1 MPSGAIFDVK
11 PVDETGSIDVQKI
24 STIQSTINLTSFR
37 PKKQIKRAVNSAAK
51 TSPVFNRQENSE
63 APIQKSSI
71 SAEPKNSAN
80 EELPPFIGLPSQQEI
95 KDQFEELLNHDL
107 DLGVELA
114 EFGFVQEQTH
124 SGHSSRRQTIHQ
136 SSVSSKSNLSHDQYA
151 PILTEIHRSAAF
163 ISREEYTDPDVVV
176 EPTLASIPE
185 TPSLILSAAAESDVR
200 DFYKTSL
207 TAQLVVNKPPH
218 KHKSF
223 RLSRAI
229 IFGAGSRKGR
239 RVPPKFILGSLV
251 LLIVLGLLV
260 HHGFKVKRTIME
272 QSSAAVTNLET
283 AQEDLKALDFKTASE
298 DFFSAYTNFSKAG
311 DSLNI
316 FGSALTGLIADLPGG
331 GSLKSAQNLVKVGQ
345 LLSAAGT
352 SMTTALNAVAR
363 TGALADPTSPEVPI
377 GPIVTA
383 LKKALM
389 SSQQQ
394 VAQASAL
401 MADIDSSV
409 IPEDKR
415 AQFEDFKSKLPE
427 LQEAINMST
436 DYAKFFENLIN
447 TKGYKRYI
455 VMFQNASELRPTG
468 GFPGT
473 YGTVSFKDGKLDM
486 IQVDDVYNLDGQL
499 KENIIPPLQM
509 QHITPTWGMRDANWY
524 VDFPTSAKNIATF
537 YKKEANQSVD
547 GVLVINPEMIPKI
560 LEIVGPVDMP
570 QYKLT
575 LTSSNVL
582 TTIQDQVEYGPNR
595 VQPKQIVKDFAPALL
610 AKIYGASSDKWLAIF
625 NTLVLSMN
633 QHDVMMYFNDLSLE
647 SFVIDKGFGGQ
658 VRQTS
663 GDYLM
668 PVITNVK
675 GSKTDAVTDTAMHV
689 ETTFEGKDAIH
700 TLTITRKHNGGAAK
714 YGFYNKQNP
723 AYVRV
728 LVPEGSELITIEG
741 NNRPNFKPLLDY
753 SKGGFTRDENLVKFE
768 TSGITNTAT
777 GVTTY
782 RESGKDE
789 FGFWLI
795 TDAGSSKTV
804 SLQYRVPN
812 ALTGKTYEIYIQKQP
827 SLKVKDFTFSL
838 QKPEGLVPDASAPL
852 LTLKDSKYMYSAA
865 LENDLTVKVNFK

>member
-1 MPSGAIFDVK
+1 MPPGAIFDVK
-11 PVDETGSIDVQKI
+11 PVDETGAIDVQKI
-24 STIQSTINLTSFR
+24 DTIQSTVNLASFR
-37 PKKQIKRAVNSAAK
+37 PKKQTKRALNSAVK
-51 TSPVFNRQENSE
+51 TSRAFNRQENSE
-63 APIQKSSI
+63 VPLQKSSI
-71 SAEPKNSAN
+71 SAELKSPVAD
-80 EELPPFIGLPSQQEI
+80 ELPAFIGLPSQQEI

-107 DLGVELA
+107 DLGIELA
-114 EFGFVQEQTH
+114 EFGLAQEQTY
-124 SGHSSRRQTIHQ
+124 SGHSSRRQTIQ
-136 SSVSSKSNLSHDQYA
+136 NSISIKSRSDTDQYA
-151 PILTEIHRSAAF
+151 PILTEIHRSAAV

-176 EPTLASIPE
+176 EPTLVSVPE
-185 TPSLILSAAAESDVR
+185 TPSLVLSATAESDVR
-200 DFYKTSL
+200 DFYRTNSS
-207 TAQLVVNKPPH
+207 AELVLRKRPD

-229 IFGAGSRKGR
+229 AFGSGSRKYSRVSR
-239 RVPPKFILGSLV
+239 RFVFGSLII
-251 LLIVLGLLV
+251 LIVLGLLV
-260 HHGFKVKRTIME
+260 HRGFKVKRAIME

-283 AQEDLKALDFKTASE
+283 AQEDLKALDFKNASE
-298 DFFSAYTNFSKAG
+298 DFFSAYSNFSKAG
-311 DSLNI
+311 DSLNV
-316 FGSALTGLIADLPGG
+316 FGSVLTGLLADLPGG

-363 TGALADPTSPEVPI
+363 TGALADPTSPEVPV

-394 VAQASAL
+394 VTQASTL
-401 MADIDSSV
+401 MADIDPGV

-415 AQFEDFKSKLPE
+415 AQFEDFKNKLPE
-427 LQEAINMST
+427 LQAAINMST

-447 TKGYKRYI
+447 AKGYKRYI

-473 YGTVSFKDGKLDM
+473 YGIVSFKDGKLDM
-486 IQVDDVYNLDGQL
+486 LQVDDVYNLDGQL
-499 KENIIPPLQM
+499 KEHIIPPLQM

-524 VDFPTSAKNIATF
+524 VDFPTSAKNIASF

-570 QYKLT
+570 QYQLT
-575 LTSSNVL
+575 LTSGNVL

-610 AKIYGASSDKWLAIF
+610 AKIYSASSDKWLLIF

-647 SFVIDKGFGGQ
+647 SFVTDKGFGGQ
-658 VRQTS
+658 VRQVS

-675 GSKTDAVTDTAMHV
+675 GSKTDAVTDTTINVDTA
-689 ETTFEGKDAIH
+689 FEGKDAIH
-700 TLTITRKHNGGAAK
+700 TVIIVRKHNGGAEK

-728 LVPEGSELITIEG
+728 LVPEGSELVTIEG
-741 NNRPNFKPLLDY
+741 NNKPNFKPLLDY
-753 SKGGFTRDENLVKFE
+753 SKGGFVRDDNLVKFE
-768 TSGITNTAT
+768 TSGTTDVSS

-782 RESGKDE
+782 RESGKKE

-795 TDAGSSKTV
+795 TDPGSSKTV
-804 SLQYRVPN
+804 RLQYRVPN
-812 ALTGKTYEIYIQKQP
+812 ALAGKTYEMYIQKQP
-827 SLKVKDFTFSL
+827 ALKVKDFTFTM
-838 QKPEGLVPDASAPL
+838 QKPEGLVPEASAPL
-852 LTLKDSKYMYSAA
+852 LSLKDSKYTYSAS
-865 LENDLTVKVNFK
+865 LENDLAVKVNFK